1 MTNDVDDDAQQLQ
14 ANQTEQQQ
22 CQAQDEGQQAIA
34 AKLPGQGE
42 QTAHE
47 LARGIAVFGRF
58 RCWRF
63 RHPLGSIVELI
74 KLDKLNEKGRREEK
88 TARERR
94 RRKLECWNSGML
106 ETCAQSWAQAPLG
119 APCL

>member
-34 AKLPGQGE
+34 PKLPGQGE

-88 TARERR
+88 NREGT
-94 RRKLECWNSGML
+94 KEKKIGMLGML
-106 ETCAQSWAQAPLG
+106 ETCAQSWAQAPL
-119 APCL
+119 